1 MGPFISGKCENI
13 RGSQILMYNNFITTV
28 TCLILL
34 EIVSFLHALAYASK
48 NIQRQGKV
56 CFTQFC
62 STMSINVLLMT
73 EYPVSKNVI

>member
-48 NIQRQGKV
+48 IFKDRVKFVSLSFVQLYQLM
-56 CFTQFC
+56 FC
-62 STMSINVLLMT
+62 
-73 EYPVSKNVI
+73 